1 MTNHKQGTWHKQGRS
16 SDSGEVEI
24 TTADHHQ
31 MLVLAINAA
40 VRGEARGSGAIP
52 STGKSALTR
61 HDQTLASMI
70 GTRHDQ
76 KTAEK
81 SKLGDSAI

>member
-40 VRGEARGSGAIP
+40 VRGEARGHVEAGGDIE
-52 STGKSALTR
+52 
-61 HDQTLASMI
+61 
-70 GTRHDQ
+70 
-76 KTAEK
+76 TAPIAAC
-81 SKLGDSAI
+81 SQS